1 MTDEPA
7 SLLTRTQRERI
18 RSDFAEVGQAK
29 QRRDRQKIRA
39 RVAAG
44 LADFELLAGYP
55 DREFEL
61 AFEDVDDERLVE
73 ILADATLTVERIRE
87 LRAIDRDDVAAA
99 ADDRRT
105 DLAGDSTESLEGA
118 DLRTLAE
125 RRREAE
131 AAVADRFRPSRWERR
146 SDALLKL
153 GLLFLV
159 PASILAVVAPEVA
172 DGLAGGIPGVV
183 GAVSLVAGLAI
194 VGVRGV
200 KHDLVPTLCRFT
212 ANPRGFVRDLWNQL

>member
-1 MTDEPA
+1 MSDEPA

-18 RSDFAEVGQAK
+18 REEFADVGRAK
-29 QRRDRQKIRA
+29 QRRDRQKIRT

-44 LADFELLAGYP
+44 LSDFGLLVDYP

-61 AFEDVDDERLVE
+61 AFEDVDDEQLIE
-73 ILADATLTVERIRE
+73 MLADATLTVERIRE
-87 LRAIDRDDVAAA
+87 IRGVDRDDVVAV

-105 DLAGDSTESLEGA
+105 DLANDATESLNDV
-118 DLRTLAE
+118 DLRTSAE

-131 AAVADRFRPSRWERR
+131 AEVADRFRPSRWKRR

-153 GLLFLV
+153 GLLLLV
-159 PASILAVVAPEVA
+159 PASVLAVVAPETA
-172 DGLAGGIPGVV
+172 DGLAGGVPGVV
-183 GAVSLVAGLAI
+183 GAVSLVAGLAV

-200 KHDLVPTLCRFT
+200 KHDLLPALRRL
-212 ANPRGFVRDLWNQL
+212 AADPRGAARDLWDRF